1 MGNPVR
7 RRAGSRAVRCAL
19 VAVLLVLTVLF
30 GGAAEQF
37 PTSSAA
43 VAVAPAEALA
53 EMPSALL
60 GDGSVIAAETVG
72 SHLHDT
78 ISLLCLCA
86 LVMVGVLL
94 VTRRGVP
101 LRVLAERSRTTLRPA
116 ACAFVVL
123 PTTTSDP
130 LSWGVCRR

>member
-1 MGNPVR
+1 M
-7 RRAGSRAVRCAL
+7 
-19 VAVLLVLTVLF
+19 AVLLVLTVLF
-30 GGAAEQF
+30 GGAAEQL

-43 VAVAPAEALA
+43 VAVAPAEAPA

-94 VTRRGVP
+94 VTRRVHRASGDDAGSALLGCVP
-101 LRVLAERSRTTLRPA
+101 QIGHVSGS
-116 ACAFVVL
+116 
-123 PTTTSDP
+123 TSNAP
-130 LSWGVCRR
+130 SCRKPPHRQGAPS